1 MTSVFVSPA
10 AGCISSP
17 TGAARPSSAA
27 AAPKR
32 TRGSCDT
39 RCCRC
44 SSARG
49 SSRSAACGRG
59 PAGRNSAPRGDLGR
73 ARRAPHCAGAVVF
86 PVWVPV
92 PPSPRQHRHEVVVA
106 QPRPL
111 ERAKLFFFRHFE
123 RAFVLLLVL
132 AMVGIHGFVEQ
143 KFAFLSF
150 YYLPMMLAGFY
161 GGRRFAVMAGVFVVA
176 LGFYSAALL
185 TLVPW
190 AGFLILTGYVV
201 GGLAEQ
207 RAARLSEVKN
217 AYLAT
222 LELLAYHSEST
233 ERHQQGHSNRV
244 ADVAAA
250 IARELELPGEDVED
264 LHVAAL
270 LHEVGTRD
278 QRLLRLLSRSVTDSA
293 VPVARAM
300 RGAAQIIGEYGHYYE
315 IVGEDWDIEALPIPA
330 TVKILAVA
338 DAFETLQMATPVRP
352 AFPKWSALEEVE
364 KGAGKTFSKDA
375 VRALR
380 AVAGRPEVAGLAAE
394 LRVV

>member
-1 MTSVFVSPA
+1 
-10 AGCISSP
+10 
-17 TGAARPSSAA
+17 
-27 AAPKR
+27 
-32 TRGSCDT
+32 
-39 RCCRC
+39 
-44 SSARG
+44 
-49 SSRSAACGRG
+49 
-59 PAGRNSAPRGDLGR
+59 
-73 ARRAPHCAGAVVF
+73 
-86 PVWVPV
+86 
-92 PPSPRQHRHEVVVA
+92 VA

-123 RAFVLLLVL
+123 RIFVLLLVL
-132 AMVGIHGFVEQ
+132 AMVAIHDLVDQ

-150 YYLPMMLAGFY
+150 YYLPMILAGFY

-176 LGFYSAALL
+176 LVVFYQYVQGLDMLPGFYADALFAL
-185 TLVPW
+185 IPW

-207 RAARLSEVKN
+207 REARLSEVKN

-222 LELLAYHSEST
+222 LELLTYHIEST

-250 IARELELPGEDVED
+250 IGRELKLPEEAIEN
-264 LHVAAL
+264 LRVAAL

-278 QRLLRLLSRSVTDSA
+278 QRLLRLLSRSVSDSS
-293 VPVARAM
+293 VGVARAM
-300 RGAAQIIGEYGHYYE
+300 RGAAEIIGEYGHYYE
-315 IVGEDWDIEALPIPA
+315 IVGEDWDIEALPLPI

-364 KGAGKTFSKDA
+364 KGAGKTFAKDA

-380 AVAGRPEVAGLAAE
+380 TVSARPEPTAQQQPG